1 MKKKKKV
8 NPELK
13 QVLAE
18 LEDVVTRLGFKVRY
32 EKGNFEGGYCIL
44 KESKLFVINT
54 RTEPERRVAIISKG
68 LKEIGIEQIFIK
80 PQIREII
87 INETIVPVP
96 EDTGKGETPANE
108 SDTEE
113 ANELPHESVTGQSS
127 EAGQEES

>member
-1 MKKKKKV
+1 MKKRRKV

-87 INETIVPVP
+87 INETIVPVSP
-96 EDTGKGETPANE
+96 DTGTEEKPDEETGSQE
-108 SDTEE
+108 SDEE
-113 ANELPHESVTGQSS
+113 PQESLTGQSGGA
-127 EAGQEES
+127 EPKES